1 VAKGCPG
8 SRSVSGAMRAASW
21 PLPARSHRAAHSRL
35 TAEFVSHGV
44 GDEPAAISDLF
55 ADSSA
60 TASADMRPLLE
71 MTPEPD
77 PLLRDHPGMDV
88 AWSEAFGSL
97 WDLFAKVDA
106 TLRDSAETADF
117 TRLRCQPQLS
127 YGWLEYSCLI
137 G

>member
-1 VAKGCPG
+1 
-8 SRSVSGAMRAASW
+8 
-21 PLPARSHRAAHSRL
+21 
-35 TAEFVSHGV
+35 
-44 GDEPAAISDLF
+44 
-55 ADSSA
+55 
-60 TASADMRPLLE
+60 
-71 MTPEPD
+71 
-77 PLLRDHPGMDV
+77 MDV